1 VTASAPN
8 REAGANVA
16 SAASRDTADSR
27 RRTIEFGLAGLV
39 IALIFG
45 LGLILPLPFWHAQ
58 PAAPAATS
66 QPPVSGL
73 GWAGALLAIGFALVL
88 CAPYRPY
95 ILAMRAARQ
104 VPLRALLLITAAL
117 AVVAL
122 LIYPAFG
129 SDVFVYLDYERLFAV
144 YGANPLLAFPN
155 LHPEDWAYH
164 FTWIPEQPSPYGP
177 LWPLLT
183 WPIARFAGDNLELW
197 IVGYKALSLL
207 SYVVCGWLIW
217 SSVEADRRKRALVT
231 FAWSPLVLFDL
242 LGKAHNDG
250 LLAVSLLAAV
260 WLARRS
266 AATSLVNATAGM
278 LIKLSGFA
286 VLLSV
291 GLLLSRE
298 RRWRA
303 LVLGGLLGL
312 GISVALYAPFWV
324 GPRTLE
330 PVLFQTNRVVWSP
343 GALLIALGANSLLTR
358 AACAAA
364 WLGVCVLVARR
375 GSQLAEMVWTVQVAS
390 LLLLTS
396 AFFAHYLVP
405 VVALAAVAGN
415 PRLER
420 LTLAL
425 SIGALAAYAV
435 ELLAPAFDV
444 GWIGSPAYQ
453 ALGSLLTCAPVAALL
468 LTQAGRRL
476 WTRQARLQ
484 PQL

>member
-1 VTASAPN
+1 VTAP
-8 REAGANVA
+8 
-16 SAASRDTADSR
+16 ASRRDTGDAR
-27 RRTIEFGLAGLV
+27 RAALEFGLAGLV

-45 LGLILPLPFWHAQ
+45 FGLILPMPFWRAQ
-58 PAAPAATS
+58 PAAPVADA

-73 GWAGALLAIGFALVL
+73 GWPAALLAIGFAVVL

-95 ILAMRAARQ
+95 VLAIRAAQR
-104 VPLRALLLITAAL
+104 VPLRALLLVTAGL
-117 AVVAL
+117 ATVGL

-129 SDVFVYLDYERLFAV
+129 SDLFVYLDYERLFAV

-155 LHPEDWAYH
+155 LHPEDWAFR

-183 WPIARFAGDNLELW
+183 WPIARLAGDSLWLW
-197 IVGYKALSLL
+197 IGGYKALALL

-217 SSVEADRRKRALVT
+217 ISVEADRRKRALVT

-250 LLAVSLLAAV
+250 LLAVSVLAAL

-266 AATSLVNATAGM
+266 GPASLVVGSLGM

-286 VLLSV
+286 VPLSSALVLL
-291 GLLLSRE
+291 RE
-298 RRWRA
+298 RRWRTLA
-303 LVLGGLLGL
+303 LGGLLSL
-312 GISVALYAPFWV
+312 AVSAALYAPFWV

-343 GALLIALGANSLLTR
+343 GALLIALGANSVLAR

-364 WLGVCVLVARR
+364 WLAICVLTAR
-375 GSQLAEMVWTVQVAS
+375 SKSSLAETMWTVQLAS
-390 LLLLTS
+390 LLFLTT

-415 PRLER
+415 PRVER
-420 LTLAL
+420 LTLAA

-435 ELLAPAFDV
+435 ELLAPAFDA
-444 GWIGSPAYQ
+444 GWIGSSAYQ
-453 ALGSLLTCAPVAALL
+453 ALGSLLICGPMAVLL
-468 LTQAGRRL
+468 LIEAGHHF
-476 WTRQARLQ
+476 WSRQARLQ